1 MNRLNSR
8 KHSALDWKEFQQ
20 SLLEQIPFMGND
32 WDGKNIE
39 NFVQKTIKQY
49 MPKSLPFKN
58 GLSALFS
65 RSFDYDLF
73 ETHRSLFVRIR
84 LSDDLSP
91 DSVRFYANRRKLK
104 VISPDQ
110 SEEIPLPCD
119 VNAARAIA
127 RYDDGILEIRIPKQG
142 GFDPYREIFVRNGG
156 K

>member
-1 MNRLNSR
+1 MNSR
-8 KHSALDWKEFQQ
+8 KQSALDWKEFQQ

-32 WDGKNIE
+32 WEGKNIE

-58 GLSALFS
+58 GLSSLFS
-65 RSFDYDLF
+65 HSFDYDLF

-104 VISPDQ
+104 VIAPDH

-142 GFDPYREIFVRNGG
+142 GFDPYREIFIRRGG